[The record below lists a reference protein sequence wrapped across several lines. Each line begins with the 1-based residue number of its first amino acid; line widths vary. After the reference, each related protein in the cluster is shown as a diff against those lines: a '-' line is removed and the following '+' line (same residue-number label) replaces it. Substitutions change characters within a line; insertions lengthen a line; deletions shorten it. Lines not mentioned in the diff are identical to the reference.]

1 MTERKAEL
9 DAENAGANDKRE
21 AKNFFETKLFGFRR
35 LGENE
40 KLSPEDQ
47 AEVKKVYADGETWL
61 NANQDAEGQ
70 VYKDKVAEYQK
81 ITDPI
86 EAKSKVEIPQ

>member
-35 LGENE
+35 LAENE
-40 KLSPEDQ
+40 KLSPED
-47 AEVKKVYADGETWL
+47 
-61 NANQDAEGQ
+61 
-70 VYKDKVAEYQK
+70 
-81 ITDPI
+81 
-86 EAKSKVEIPQ
+86 

>member
-9 DAENAGANDKRE
+9 DAENAGANDKVI

-40 KLSPEDQ
+40 KLPPED
-47 AEVKKVYADGETWL
+47 
-61 NANQDAEGQ
+61 
-70 VYKDKVAEYQK
+70 
-81 ITDPI
+81 
-86 EAKSKVEIPQ
+86 